1 MTNRE
6 VSSVRDSDRVLGLL
20 SSKTNRA
27 EKGEG
32 GVKSHLLLTRYDPVR
47 VARGEMMKVEDILEI
62 LSIPLLGII
71 PESTAVLKASNVGT
85 PVTFD
90 NKSNAGKAYEDAVSR
105 LVGEQLEMRIQPQ
118 DRPGLFQR
126 LLRRTA

>member
-1 MTNRE
+1 M
-6 VSSVRDSDRVLGLL
+6 
-20 SSKTNRA
+20 
-27 EKGEG
+27 
-32 GVKSHLLLTRYDPVR
+32 
-47 VARGEMMKVEDILEI
+47 
-62 LSIPLLGII
+62 
-71 PESTAVLKASNVGT
+71 LKASNVGT

-90 NKSNAGKAYEDAVSR
+90 SKSNAGKAYEDAVSR

>member
-1 MTNRE
+1 
-6 VSSVRDSDRVLGLL
+6 VLGLL
-20 SSKTNRA
+20 SSKTHRA

-32 GVKSHLLLTRYDPVR
+32 SVKSHLLLTRYDAQR

-71 PESTAVLKASNVGT
+71 PESTAVLRASNVGT
-85 PVTFD
+85 PVVFD
-90 NKSNAGKAYEDAVSR
+90 AKSSAGKAYEDAVLR
-105 LVGEQLEMRIQPQ
+105 LVGEQIELRIQPE
-118 DRPGLFQR
+118 RPGLFQR